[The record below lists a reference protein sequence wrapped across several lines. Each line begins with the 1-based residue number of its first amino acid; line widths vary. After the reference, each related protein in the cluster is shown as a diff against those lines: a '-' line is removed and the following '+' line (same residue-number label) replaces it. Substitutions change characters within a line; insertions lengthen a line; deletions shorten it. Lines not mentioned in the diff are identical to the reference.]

1 MWYLTLTN
9 IMQVKLSTVEAWL
22 VKDSGKILAWSQ
34 TMLIPIEN
42 LFFSSCGLPSDKLV
56 YKRQFLSLSSC
67 SQLKQKS
74 CIC

>member
-42 LFFSSCGLPSDKLV
+42 LFFSELWAT
-56 YKRQFLSLSSC
+56 Q
-67 SQLKQKS
+67 
-74 CIC
+74 